1 MGVKWTP
8 EQEKVISLRNRNIL
22 VSAAAG
28 SGKTAVLVERIITML
43 TKDEP
48 PINVDELLIVTF
60 TEAAASEMK
69 ERILSAIE
77 KKLEENPDDVHLQ
90 KQSTLIHGAMI
101 TTIHSFCLSVIR
113 EYFHTIDLDPS
124 FRIGEEGELKLLQKE
139 VLQKLLEEQYAEGN
153 EKFLSF
159 VECFATGRDDKK
171 LEEFILQL
179 DTFSGSYPNGEK
191 WLDECVHAYDV
202 KTLEELENTDYCK
215 RAIENMK
222 RYASDAIAILE
233 TGVEACE
240 NPEGP
245 YMYKETLEKE
255 IEGWKTFLKSDS
267 LTEFYEKRKYPEGER
282 LKPNRDKDVSEDLTN
297 FVKEARK
304 QTKDILSDI
313 VKTYLF
319 QPVEE
324 MVTDMAKTK
333 EMIEELTFLVKEF
346 TRLYTEAK
354 RSRNLIDFGDME
366 HLALQILT
374 VEEEGELL
382 PSPVAKEY
390 QKRFKEI
397 MIDEYQD
404 SNLTQEAIL
413 TSVSTVGCGKNN
425 IFMVGDV
432 KQSIYRFRLSRPEL
446 FMEKFDTYDLKGGDK
461 QRIDLHKNF
470 RSRREVLEST
480 NFIFEQIMTKGLGKV
495 EYDDKAALYVGADY
509 KEKEGNNT
517 EVLIVDVEMDTEDE
531 EQAGETVRELE
542 ARAVARRIKELM
554 AEHQVQDKITGGF
567 RQIRY
572 RDIVILTRS
581 LKGWTDVF
589 ASVLNREGIPTYT
602 GSKEGYFETQE
613 IQTVLNYL
621 RVLDNPNQDIPL
633 TSVLTSGMGK
643 FSGEELA
650 EIRTLDKE
658 VPFYCCVRRYI
669 KEGKNLLLA
678 NRLEKVFAQ
687 IEYFREMI
695 PYTAIH
701 ELLWRVIEETGY
713 GYEVAVMA
721 GGEQRKANL
730 EMLLEKAKA
739 FEGTSYKGLFNF
751 VRYMEQ
757 LKKYDVDYGEANIA
771 DEQADA
777 VRLMSIHK
785 SKGLEFPIVF
795 VSGMNKRFNKQD
807 ITGEIVTHAELG
819 IGLERIDLKKRMKSP
834 TFLRKVMQKE
844 IMLENIG
851 EELRVLYVALTRAKE
866 KLIMT
871 GTLSQVD
878 KKMRGYAVLENSRK
892 KQLPFTMLSRA
903 QSYFDWVLPAI
914 LRHPEHKRVGNVYV
928 VKLEELVQKEVQEE
942 IGAEYTKEKLQN
954 WDTEQ
959 SFAIEFKKRL
969 QEQFSYQYPYANE
982 NHLKL
987 KFTVSELK
995 KRRNLE
1001 EEAGELLVE
1010 EEEVVPILP
1019 KILTEEE
1026 GVKGALRGTT
1036 YHKVL
1041 ELLEF
1046 TKEYTYE
1053 SLKKYLENLVAEG
1066 RISDEMRE
1074 CVRIKDLLCFLN
1086 TDIAKRMRKCSENGK
1101 LFREQPFVL
1110 GVPAKEIYPEEEIE
1124 EMLLIQGVIDVWMEE
1139 EDGLTVVD
1147 YKTDRVKTTG
1157 ELKERYGSQ
1166 LKYYGEALE
1175 RLTGKKVKEK
1185 IIYSMFL
1192 QKEITIS

>member
-1 MGVKWTP
+1 MGVNWTP

-77 KKLEENPDDVHLQ
+77 KKLEENPDNVHLQ
-90 KQSTLIHGAMI
+90 KQSTLIHSAMI

-139 VLQKLLEEQYAEGN
+139 VLQELLEEQYEKADK
-153 EKFLSF
+153 KFLSF
-159 VECFATGRDDKK
+159 VERFATGRDDKK

-179 DTFSGSYPNGEK
+179 YTFSGSYPNGEK
-191 WLDECVHAYDV
+191 WLDSCIQPYDV
-202 KTLEELENTDYCK
+202 KDAADLENTDYCK
-215 RAIENMK
+215 RAVENIK
-222 RYASDAIAILE
+222 RYGLDAVSILE
-233 TGVEACE
+233 SGISACE
-240 NPEGP
+240 EPDGP

-255 IEGWKTFLKSDS
+255 AEGWKSFLQSDS
-267 LTEFYEKRKYPEGER
+267 LSSFYEKRNCPTGER
-282 LKPNRDKDVSEDLTN
+282 LKPNRDKSVSEELSA
-297 FVKEARK
+297 FVKETRK
-304 QTKDILSDI
+304 QTKDLLTDI

-319 QPVEE
+319 QPIEE
-324 MVTDMAKTK
+324 MAVDMAKTK
-333 EMIEELTFLVKEF
+333 ETMEELVFLVKEF
-346 TRLYTEAK
+346 GRLYTEAK

-374 VEEEGELL
+374 VEEGDALL
-382 PSPVAKEY
+382 PSPVAREY
-390 QKRFKEI
+390 QKRFKEV

-446 FMEKFDTYDLKGGDK
+446 FMEKFDTYDIEDSTK

-470 RSRREVLEST
+470 RSRREVLDST

-509 KEKEGNNT
+509 KEKEGNET
-517 EVLIVDVEMDTEDE
+517 EVLVIDVDMDGESE
-531 EQAGETVRELE
+531 EQVEETARELE

-554 AEHQVQDKITGGF
+554 AQHRVQDKQTGEF

-589 ASVLNREGIPTYT
+589 ARILNREGIPTYT

-621 RVLDNPNQDIPL
+621 RVLDNPKQDIPL
-633 TSVLTSGMGK
+633 VSVLTSGMGK

-669 KEGKNLLLA
+669 KEGKNSLLA
-678 NRLEKVFAQ
+678 NRLEKLFVQ

-730 EMLLEKAKA
+730 DMLLEKAKA

-819 IGLERIDLKKRMKSP
+819 IGLDRVDLEKRMKSP
-834 TFLRKVMQKE
+834 TFLKKTMQRE
-844 IMLENIG
+844 VMLENIG

-871 GTLSQVD
+871 GTLSQVE
-878 KKMRGYAVLENSRK
+878 KKFMSYAVLENRQE
-892 KQLPFTMLSRA
+892 KQLPFTMLSKA
-903 QSYFDWVLPAI
+903 GSYFDWVLPAL
-914 LRHPEHKRVGNVYV
+914 LRYPEQRRVGKVSVIN
-928 VKLEELVQKEVQEE
+928 LEELVQKEVQEE
-942 IGAEYTKEKLQN
+942 TGAEYTKEKLQN

-959 SFAIEFKKRL
+959 IFAPDFKERL
-969 QEQFSYQYPYANE
+969 EKQFSYRYPYE
-982 NHLKL
+982 NQNDLKL

-995 KRRNLE
+995 KRKNLAE
-1001 EEAGELLVE
+1001 ESGELLIRE
-1010 EEEVVPILP
+1010 EEIIPILP
-1019 KILTEEE
+1019 KVLTEEE
-1026 GVKGALRGTT
+1026 GIKGALRGTT

-1041 ELLEF
+1041 ELLDF

-1053 SLKKYLENLVAEG
+1053 SLKEYLEHLTEEG
-1066 RISDEMRE
+1066 RISEEMKK
-1074 CVRIKDLLCFLN
+1074 CVRIKDLLTFLR
-1086 TDIAKRMRKCSENGK
+1086 TDIAERMKKCAKYGK
-1101 LFREQPFVL
+1101 LFKEQPFVL
-1110 GVPAKEIYPEEEIE
+1110 GVPAKEIYPEEKIE
-1124 EMLLIQGVIDVWMEE
+1124 ETLLIQGIIDVWLEE
-1139 EDGLTVVD
+1139 EDGLVVVD
-1147 YKTDRVKTTG
+1147 YKTDRVKNG
-1157 ELKERYGSQ
+1157 LELKAKYSGQ
-1166 LKYYGEALE
+1166 LNYYGEALE
-1175 RLTGKKVKEK
+1175 RLTEKKVKEK
-1185 IIYSMFL
+1185 IIYSLFL
-1192 QKEITIS
+1192 QKEISI

>member
-1 MGVKWTP
+1 MGVNWTP

-60 TEAAASEMK
+60 TESAASEMK

-77 KKLEENPDDVHLQ
+77 KKLEENPDNVHLQ
-90 KQSTLIHGAMI
+90 KQSTLIHSAMI

-139 VLQKLLEEQYAEGN
+139 VLQQLLEEQYAEEN
-153 EKFLSF
+153 KKFLSF
-159 VECFATGRDDKK
+159 VERFATGKDDKK
-171 LEEFILQL
+171 LEEIISQL
-179 DTFSGSYPNGEK
+179 YTFSGSYPNGEK
-191 WLDECVHAYDV
+191 WLDSCVRAYDV
-202 KTLEELENTDYCK
+202 KTVEELENTDYCK
-215 RAIENMK
+215 KAIENIR
-222 RYASDAIAILE
+222 RYGADAVEILK
-233 TGVEACE
+233 TGIHACE
-240 NPEGP
+240 EPDGP
-245 YMYKETLEKE
+245 YMYKETLENE
-255 IEGWKTFLKSDS
+255 LNGWETFLQSKS
-267 LTEFYEKRKYPEGER
+267 LTEFYEKRKYPAGER
-282 LKPNRDKDVSEDLTN
+282 LKPNRDKEVSENLTA

-304 QTKDILSDI
+304 QTKDILDDI

-319 QPVEE
+319 LPIDE
-324 MVTDMAKTK
+324 MVTDMADTK
-333 EMIEELTFLVKEF
+333 EVMEELTFLVKEF
-346 TRLYTEAK
+346 ARLYTEAK

-374 VEEEGELL
+374 VEEGDELL

-390 QKRFKEI
+390 QRRFKEI

-446 FMEKFDTYDLKGGDK
+446 FMEKFDTYDIEDSDK

-480 NFIFEQIMTKGLGKV
+480 NFIFEQIMTKSLGKV

-509 KEKEGNNT
+509 KEKEGNET
-517 EVLIVDVEMDTEDE
+517 EVIIVDVETDTEDE

-554 AEHQVQDKITGGF
+554 AEHQVQDKETGEF

-633 TSVLTSGMGK
+633 TAVLTSGMGN

-658 VPFYCCVRRYI
+658 VPFYCCVKQYI
-669 KEGKNLLLA
+669 KEGKNILLVS
-678 NRLEKVFAQ
+678 RLEKVFAQ

-713 GYEVAVMA
+713 GYEAAVMA

-807 ITGEIVTHAELG
+807 VIGEIVTHAKLG
-819 IGLERIDLKKRMKSP
+819 IGLDKIDLKKRMKSP

-871 GTLSQVD
+871 GTLSQVE
-878 KKMRGYAVLENSRK
+878 KKMRAYEVLENSK
-892 KQLPFTMLSRA
+892 EKQLPFTMLSKA
-903 QSYFDWVLPAI
+903 QSYFDWVLPAF
-914 LRHPEHKRVGNVYV
+914 LRYNEQNRVGNVYIV
-928 VKLEELVQKEVQEE
+928 NLADLVQKEVQEE

-959 SFAIEFKKRL
+959 TFSQEFKERL
-969 QEQFSYQYPYANE
+969 EEQFSYQYPYANE

-995 KRRNLE
+995 KRKNLE
-1001 EEAGELLVE
+1001 EEAGELLVH
-1010 EEEVVPILP
+1010 EEEVVPILL

-1041 ELLEF
+1041 ELLDF
-1046 TKEYTYE
+1046 TKEYTYG
-1053 SLKKYLENLVAEG
+1053 SLKTYLENLVGEG
-1066 RISDEMRE
+1066 RISEEMKN
-1074 CVRIKDLLCFLN
+1074 CVYIKDLLCFLE
-1086 TDIAKRMRKCSENGK
+1086 TDIAKRMKKCSENGK

-1110 GVPAKEIYPEEEIE
+1110 GVPAEEIYPEEKTE
-1124 EMLLIQGVIDVWMEE
+1124 ETLLIQGIIDVCLEE
-1139 EDGLTVVD
+1139 EDGLVLVD
-1147 YKTDRVKTTG
+1147 YKTDRVKTAG

-1166 LKYYGEALE
+1166 LNYYGEALE

-1185 IIYSMFL
+1185 IIYSLFL
-1192 QKEITIS
+1192 QREIKV

>member
-1 MGVKWTP
+1 MGVNWTP

-77 KKLEENPDDVHLQ
+77 KKLEENPENVHLQ
-90 KQSTLIHGAMI
+90 KQSTLIHRAMI

-139 VLQKLLEEQYAEGN
+139 VLQELLEEQYTGE
-153 EKFLSF
+153 EKKFFSF
-159 VECFATGRDDKK
+159 VESFATGRDDKK
-171 LEEFILQL
+171 LEELILQL
-179 DTFSGSYPNGEK
+179 YTFSGSYPNGEK
-191 WLDECVHAYDV
+191 WLDDCVEAYDV
-202 KTLEELENTDYCK
+202 KTVEELENTDYCK
-215 RAIENMK
+215 RAIENIK
-222 RYASDAIAILE
+222 RYSTDAISILE
-233 TGVEACE
+233 NGIAVCE
-240 NPEGP
+240 EPDGP

-255 IEGWKTFLKSDS
+255 IEGWKVFLNSDS

-282 LKPNRDKDVSEDLTN
+282 LKPNRDKSISEELSA

-304 QTKDILSDI
+304 QTKELLGDI

-319 QPVEE
+319 QPIEE

-333 EMIEELTFLVKEF
+333 ETIEEVTFLVKEF
-346 TRLYTEAK
+346 ARLYTEAK

-374 VEEEGELL
+374 VEEGEKCF

-413 TSVSTVGCGKNN
+413 TSVSTVSCGKNN

-446 FMEKFDTYDLKGGDK
+446 FMEKFDTYDIEDSST
-461 QRIDLHKNF
+461 QRVDLHKNF
-470 RSRREVLEST
+470 RSRKEVLEST

-509 KEKEGNNT
+509 KEKEGNDT
-517 EVLIVDVEMDTEDE
+517 EVLIVDVEMDTENE
-531 EQAGETVRELE
+531 EQTGETTRELE
-542 ARAVARRIKELM
+542 ARAVARRIKELL
-554 AEHQVQDKITGGF
+554 AKHQVQDKVTGEL
-567 RQIRY
+567 RSIQY

-589 ASVLNREGIPTYT
+589 ARVLNREGIPTYT

-658 VPFYCCVRRYI
+658 VSFYCCVKRYI

-678 NRLEKVFAQ
+678 NRLKKLFAQ
-687 IEYFREMI
+687 IEYFREMV

-730 EMLLEKAKA
+730 DMLLEKAKA

-771 DEQADA
+771 DEQTDA

-807 ITGEIVTHAELG
+807 ITGEIITHAELG
-819 IGLERIDLKKRMKSP
+819 IGLDRIDLNKRMKSP
-834 TFLRKVMQKE
+834 TFLKKVMQRE
-844 IMLENIG
+844 VMLENVG

-871 GTLSQVD
+871 GTLSQVE
-878 KKMRGYAVLENSRK
+878 KKMRGYEMLESSRE
-892 KQLPFTMLSRA
+892 KQLPFTMLSKA
-903 QSYFDWVLPAI
+903 SSYFDWVLPAI
-914 LRHPEHKRVGNVYV
+914 LRHPEHKREAKVYV
-928 VKLEELVQKEVQEE
+928 VNLEELVQKEMQEE
-942 IGAEYTKEKLQN
+942 IGAEYTKERLQN
-954 WDTEQ
+954 WDTGQVFVPEMK
-959 SFAIEFKKRL
+959 EEL
-969 QEQFSYQYPYANE
+969 EEQFSYQYPYANE

-995 KRRNLE
+995 KRKNLE
-1001 EEAGELLVE
+1001 EEAGELFVQ

-1026 GVKGALRGTT
+1026 AGKGALRGTT

-1041 ELLEF
+1041 ELLDF

-1053 SLKKYLENLVAEG
+1053 SLNIYLETLVEEG
-1066 RISDEMRE
+1066 RISVEMKS
-1074 CVRIKDLLCFLN
+1074 CVRIKDLLIFLQTN
-1086 TDIAKRMRKCSENGK
+1086 VAKRMKKCEENGT

-1110 GVPAKEIYPEEEIE
+1110 GVSAKEIYPEEKTDET
-1124 EMLLIQGVIDVWMEE
+1124 LLIQGIIDVWFEE
-1139 EDGLTVVD
+1139 EDGLVLLD

-1185 IIYSMFL
+1185 IIYSLFL
-1192 QKEITIS
+1192 QREILIS